1 MANKE
6 INIFSTS
13 FLDLLSGALAA
24 VLILFIIVPK
34 LTKEQDNSLKELEE
48 LKEEVGDLK
57 DLMEQIRNSVPA
69 EIFEEIQAKLDELQ
83 ETVNHLTTEVE
94 QLRQQ
99 LAQEKRRNEELEQKL
114 NEAEKGLKELEAKLK
129 EQQKK
134 KNGLPSSFMDK
145 GDVEVFILW
154 AENVD
159 VDLYVQN
166 MDNDEVCSHPG
177 ITAQGTSPNIK
188 PWGCMGEDINSDR
201 MGEEGSKYYE
211 YFYQYKPVPGRYKLY
226 MNIFD
231 HPQVRPEA
239 RWNGKSATINGY
251 VVMHPGKENEIRID
265 FPEVVLRQAMQNH
278 VIGTLIVTE
287 NNITIQ

>member
-34 LTKEQDNSLKELEE
+34 LTEEQDNSLKELEE

-57 DLMEQIRNSVPA
+57 DLMDQLRNSVPA
-69 EIFEEIQAKLDELQ
+69 EIFEEIHAKLNELQ
-83 ETVNHLTTEVE
+83 ETINRLTAEVE

-99 LAQEKRRNEELEQKL
+99 VAQEKKRNEELEQKL
-114 NEAEKGLKELEAKLK
+114 EQAEKRLKELEAKLK
-129 EQQKK
+129 EQKK
-134 KNGLPSSFMDK
+134 KKDGLPSNFMDK
-145 GDVEVFILW
+145 GEVEVFILW

-166 MDNDEVCSHPG
+166 MNNGDVCSHPG
-177 ITAQGTSPNIK
+177 ATAQESSPNIK
-188 PWGCMGEDINSDR
+188 PWGCLGEDINSTR

-231 HPQVRPEA
+231 HPQVPSEQ
-239 RWNGKSATINGY
+239 RWSGKPATVSGY
-251 VVMHPGKENEIRID
+251 AVMHPGKENEIRID
-265 FPEVVLRQAMQNH
+265 FPEVTLRQAMQDH

>member
-6 INIFSTS
+6 INIFGTS

-34 LTKEQDNSLKELEE
+34 LTEEQNKSLKELEE

-57 DLMEQIRNSVPA
+57 DLMEQIKNSVST
-69 EIFEEIQAKLDELQ
+69 EIFEEIQAKLNELQ
-83 ETVNHLTTEVE
+83 ETVDRLAAEVE
-94 QLRQQ
+94 RLRQQ
-99 LAQEKRRNEELEQKL
+99 VAQEKKRNGELEQKL
-114 NEAEKGLKELEAKLK
+114 KETEKRLKELEAKLK
-129 EQQKK
+129 EQKK
-134 KNGLPSSFMDK
+134 KKDGLPSGFMDK
-145 GDVEVFILW
+145 GEVEVFILW

-166 MDNDEVCSHPG
+166 MDNGEVCSHPG
-177 ITAQGTSPNIK
+177 ITAQGASPNIK

-211 YFYQYKPVPGRYKLY
+211 CFYQFKPVPGRYKLY

-239 RWNGKSATINGY
+239 RWNGKPAIISGY
-251 VVMHPGKENEIRID
+251 AVMYPGKENEIRID
-265 FPEVVLRQAMQNH
+265 FPEVTLRQAMQDQ
-278 VIGTLIVTE
+278 VIGTLTVTK

>member
-1 MANKE
+1 
-6 INIFSTS
+6 
-13 FLDLLSGALAA
+13 
-24 VLILFIIVPK
+24 
-34 LTKEQDNSLKELEE
+34 
-48 LKEEVGDLK
+48 
-57 DLMEQIRNSVPA
+57 
-69 EIFEEIQAKLDELQ
+69 
-83 ETVNHLTTEVE
+83 
-94 QLRQQ
+94 
-99 LAQEKRRNEELEQKL
+99 
-114 NEAEKGLKELEAKLK
+114 
-129 EQQKK
+129 
-134 KNGLPSSFMDK
+134 MDK

-239 RWNGKSATINGY
+239 RWNGKPATINGY

>member
-34 LTKEQDNSLKELEE
+34 LTEEQDNSLKELEE

-57 DLMEQIRNSVPA
+57 DLMEQIKNSVPT
-69 EIFEEIQAKLDELQ
+69 EIFEEIQAKLNELQ
-83 ETVNHLTTEVE
+83 ETVNRLAEEVE
-94 QLRQQ
+94 QLRLQVV
-99 LAQEKRRNEELEQKL
+99 QEEKRNEELERKL
-114 NEAEKGLKELEAKLK
+114 QEAEQRLKELEAKLK
-129 EQQKK
+129 EQKK
-134 KNGLPSSFMDK
+134 KKDGLPSNFMDK
-145 GDVEVFILW
+145 GEVEVFILW

-166 MDNDEVCSHPG
+166 LDNGEICSHPG
-177 ITAQGTSPNIK
+177 ITAQGASPNIK

-211 YFYQYKPVPGRYKLY
+211 YFYQYKPVPGRYRLY

-231 HPQVRPEA
+231 HPQVRSDA
-239 RWNGKSATINGY
+239 RWNGKPAIISGY
-251 VVMHPGKENEIRID
+251 AVMHPGKEDEIRID
-265 FPEVVLRQAMQNH
+265 FPEVTLRQAMQDH
-278 VIGTLIVTE
+278 EIGTLIITE